1 MDAVSVQKVLRQLLP
16 ALLLAALPVRAAP
29 GDASGVPAAP
39 KGLTAVPA
47 STTKIHLTWT
57 DRASNETEYRVE
69 ARALGG
75 IYEDIG
81 GVPADSTAADV
92 DGLNPETGYA
102 FRVRARNLGGYS
114 GYSNEAVAATSA
126 DVAPCVPDAATL
138 CLNRG
143 RFRVRVDW
151 KTPGG
156 LTGAANTVVT
166 SDTSGLLW
174 FFDPGNFEIIVK
186 VLDGC
191 SASPPGFWVFLAAAT
206 SQQYTV
212 TVTDTRTGAVK
223 AYFNPFNH
231 SAAAVT
237 ETGAFATCP

>member
-1 MDAVSVQKVLRQLLP
+1 MDAVSVPKVLRQLVP
-16 ALLLAALPVRAAP
+16 AFLLAAFAALPIRAA
-29 GDASGVPAAP
+29 GTVPAPA
-39 KGLTAVPA
+39 GLSAVPV

-69 ARALGG
+69 TKVLGG
-75 IYEDIG
+75 AYEDIG

-92 DGLNPETGYA
+92 DGLDPETGYA
-102 FRVRARNLGGYS
+102 FRVRARNVGGYS
-114 GYSNEAVAATSA
+114 AFSNEATAATSA
-126 DVAPCVPDAATL
+126 PIAPCIPDAATL
-138 CLNRG
+138 CLNGG
-143 RFRVRVDW
+143 RFRARVEW

-156 LTGAANTVVT
+156 VPAAANTVVT

-191 SASPPGFWVFLAAAT
+191 SASPPAFWVFLAAAT
-206 SQQYTV
+206 SVQYTV